1 MEGIPKMNVRR
12 GPKFTKK
19 RPTAGWPSKGL
30 FQFSFLKIKR
40 AIEAAQATL
49 GEGYELL
56 PESICEGGVRMWSWP
71 GMTGAGYKTMRIAVS
86 DWPWDPE
93 SVEVD
98 RLLTARNDD
107 KYMDTVLKTS
117 GAAPPWTQHELR
129 VVTNALKNAMG
140 DVRVSGL
147 STKRRRC

>member
-1 MEGIPKMNVRR
+1 MNVSI

-30 FQFSFLKIKR
+30 FQFSFLKLKR

-49 GEGYELL
+49 GEGYELS
-56 PESICEGGVRMWSWP
+56 PEGICEGGVRMRSWP
-71 GMTGAGYKTMRIAVS
+71 GMTEAGYKTMRLAVH
-86 DWPWDPE
+86 DWPWGPE

-98 RLLTARNDD
+98 RLLTACNDD
-107 KYMDTVLKTS
+107 KYMDTILKTS
-117 GAAPPWTQHELR
+117 GAAPPWTQHELS
-129 VVTNALKNAMG
+129 VVTNALAAAMG

-147 STKRRRC
+147 